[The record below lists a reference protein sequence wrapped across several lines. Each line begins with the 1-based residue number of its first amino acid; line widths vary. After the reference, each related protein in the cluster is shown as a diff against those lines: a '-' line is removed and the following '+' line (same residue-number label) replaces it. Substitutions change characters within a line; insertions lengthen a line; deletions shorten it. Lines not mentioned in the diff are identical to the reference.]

1 VAYFCMHTVR
11 VSSKGQVVIP
21 KDVRKR
27 HGLER
32 DTDLVL
38 IEEGDALVLRKR
50 ADVEKVLRDRFY
62 PLLRAAEKSL
72 AELWETPEDDVWN
85 DA

>member
-1 VAYFCMHTVR
+1 MHTVR

-38 IEEGDALVLRKR
+38 LEEGDALVLRKKN
-50 ADVEKVLRDRFY
+50 DVERVLRDRFY
-62 PLLRAAEKSL
+62 PLLRAAEKTL
-72 AELWETPEDDVWN
+72 ADLWDSPEDDVWN

>member
-1 VAYFCMHTVR
+1 MSYTRVHTVR

-27 HGLER
+27 LGLDR
-32 DTDLVL
+32 NTDLLLV
-38 IEEGDALVLRKR
+38 EEGDALILRKK

-62 PLLRAAEKSL
+62 PLVFASEASL
-72 AELWETPEDDVWN
+72 AELWDNTEDDVWN

>member
-1 VAYFCMHTVR
+1 MHTVR

-21 KDVRKR
+21 KDVRRR
-27 HGLER
+27 HRLER

-38 IEEGDALVLRKR
+38 LEEGDALVLRKK
-50 ADVEKVLRDRFY
+50 ADVEKVLRDRFD
-62 PLLRAAEKSL
+62 PLLRAAEKGL
-72 AELWETPEDDVWN
+72 AELWENTEDDVWN

>member
-1 VAYFCMHTVR
+1 MHTVR

-38 IEEGDALVLRKR
+38 LEEGDALVLRKKT
-50 ADVEKVLRDRFY
+50 DVEKILRDRFY
-62 PLLRAAEKSL
+62 PFLRASETSL
-72 AELWETPEDDVWN
+72 AELWESPDDDVWN